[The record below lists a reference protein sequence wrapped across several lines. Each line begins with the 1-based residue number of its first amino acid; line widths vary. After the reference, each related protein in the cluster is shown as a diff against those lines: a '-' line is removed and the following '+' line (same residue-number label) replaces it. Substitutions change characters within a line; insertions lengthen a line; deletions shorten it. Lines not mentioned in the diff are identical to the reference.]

1 MKFSIL
7 GTNIDD
13 LNSYRE
19 TFERVT
25 DYLRTQGKPTY
36 LTVNNVHTVTEG
48 LRDRNFRE
56 IVNNSFLSLP
66 DGKPLSVVGKWKGF
80 KKVERIFGPAFFEK
94 TLSWGV
100 GKNIRHFFLGSKQA
114 TLDKL
119 IKNAEKRFPGIKI
132 AGAASPPFRELLP
145 DENERYLKEINSSGA
160 DIIWVSLG
168 APKQEKWIYSNYH
181 SLNKG
186 IMIGIGAGFDYM
198 AENLKNAPKW
208 MKDYSLEWLYRL
220 KQEPRRLGK
229 RYLISNSQFIFYVSL
244 ELLGLKK
251 FC

>member
-19 TFERVT
+19 TFELVI
-25 DYLRTQGKPTY
+25 DYLRTQGKPAY

-66 DGKPLSVVGKWKGF
+66 DGKPLSVIGKWKGF

-94 TLSWGV
+94 TLGWGV
-100 GKNIRHFFLGSKQA
+100 GENVRHFFWGSKQA

-132 AGAASPPFRELLP
+132 AGAASPPFRELSP
-145 DENERYLKEINSSGA
+145 EENERYLKEINNSGA

-186 IMIGIGAGFDYM
+186 IMVGIGAGFDYM

-220 KQEPRRLGK
+220 KQEPGRLGK